1 MLETVNQRPTI
12 FGSLSS
18 YQKGEIQLVTG
29 SAKEYAFSNIFEVAS
44 HAKPYE
50 KTVVGKNLEYVME
63 AIRAEGT
70 SHWYAASHDE
80 FVICMDGEVRVEF
93 VKLADPSSVT
103 SPDVEGTVAVKG
115 EPVGRRMG
123 YVVLRRGQQ
132 ALLPQ
137 GAAYRFI
144 SGDPSVLLQQ
154 TMFGKLSVERW
165 GEICYR

>member
-12 FGSLSS
+12 FGSLAGF
-18 YQKGEIQLVTG
+18 QKGEIQLVTG

-44 HAKPYE
+44 QAKPYE

-70 SHWYAASHDE
+70 SPWYACSHDE

-93 VKLADPSSVT
+93 VKLVDPGSVT

-115 EPVGRRMG
+115 EPAGRRMG
-123 YVVLRRGQQ
+123 HVVLHRGHQ
-132 ALLPQ
+132 ALLPH
-137 GAAYRFI
+137 GAAYRFVA
-144 SGDPSVLLQQ
+144 GEPSVLLQQ
-154 TMFGKLSVERW
+154 TIFGKLSVERW